1 LQESLPPGAL
11 GELAPDRDMT
21 FEEKRKLSAHI
32 ASVPGEKL
40 SSVLDIIEE
49 CEVRIEAHLLC
60 ILFVYSF
67 ISPFGALLVVEAVLA
82 GVLCVL
88 RCSEIAWVWIVRRAH
103 TSPACQGRS

>member
-1 LQESLPPGAL
+1 MMLHCFMLQESLPPGAL

-49 CEVRIEAHLLC
+49 CEVGAAFCSCDSTYHISSVLDMDSLN
-60 ILFVYSF
+60 
-67 ISPFGALLVVEAVLA
+67 SPF
-82 GVLCVL
+82 
-88 RCSEIAWVWIVRRAH
+88 RPII
-103 TSPACQGRS
+103 TS

>member
-1 LQESLPPGAL
+1 MRQLKVSSFRLPGLVSPNLLRHLSHVLQESLPPGAL

-49 CEVRIEAHLLC
+49 CEVRVARC
-60 ILFVYSF
+60 AFCMSVPVRACF
-67 ISPFGALLVVEAVLA
+67 LV
-82 GVLCVL
+82 CL
-88 RCSEIAWVWIVRRAH
+88 RCGVAA
-103 TSPACQGRS
+103 